1 MFLQGERGDRRK
13 SERDVKDGQRCAMLL
28 ALKIEDGGHKLKN
41 VGGPQKL
48 EKPLEPQEGMHFA
61 GTLILAK

>member
-1 MFLQGERGDRRK
+1 M
-13 SERDVKDGQRCAMLL
+13 KDGQRHAMLL